1 MALLGRLELPI
12 ARRHDELQAYLM
24 QMRTALP
31 QAEVVSGAESTTRLI
46 LQVVET
52 AGGGVLL
59 ADWNWRATYANSA
72 IEKFLAKQ
80 PSRVLGKKV
89 WDLLPQSFVAALEA
103 RVAVSRGVQSEIET
117 EFFDEKLDR
126 WVQLNAF
133 ARDEGVAV
141 FMSDITKR
149 KQAEESRKKSESRFR
164 LLAENAQDMV
174 FLYSISPS
182 SRFDYVSPACLAITG
197 QRSEA
202 YYSNSHLLL
211 ESLHAEDRVAFQQ
224 MCAENRPSSNILRVT
239 KADGGVT
246 LIDLRIT
253 PVLDEKGRTIAIE
266 GIARDITGQKQTNA
280 ELAQSEFL
288 YRTTVN
294 ALPDAIFQVAPDGA
308 LLQILG
314 RFDPDRYGAKEALI
328 GKKIEQLLPGDPGR
342 EAAELTRLA
351 LYSRKT
357 QSCEFDLDI
366 GGRRRGIEARFV
378 PSGNECVLIVLRDV
392 SDRKE
397 AQTALY
403 EANRK
408 LQLSRLRIVRAQEE
422 IRRSMADR
430 LHGTVQS
437 KLLVAARTLQDAL
450 QKEISPELKK
460 EIAGAQALIEEVYKS
475 DVRGI
480 VKQLHPAAIRFG
492 LLPGL
497 RSLVDTVGG
506 PFEARLVHDE
516 QDAELQSLLADSL
529 SENVRLGIYRVVEE
543 ALNNIAKHSKA
554 TSVTVTLTV
563 EPGQYMAVAIKDNGE
578 GFDEKAVPPGYGLV
592 AMEDY
597 CTSLGG
603 EFVVQSAPG
612 QGTLVRAS
620 FPIARAKP

>member
-1 MALLGRLELPI
+1 MALLGRLELPLTH
-12 ARRHDELQAYLM
+12 RHGELQTYLM
-24 QMRTALP
+24 QMRSALP
-31 QAEVVSGAESTTRLI
+31 HVEVVNGAESTTKLI

-52 AGGGVLL
+52 AGSGVLL

-80 PSRVLGKKV
+80 PSKVLGRRI
-89 WDLLPQSFVAALEA
+89 WDLLPQSFVAALEE
-103 RVAVSRGVQSEIET
+103 RVAASKGVQSEIET
-117 EFFDEKLDR
+117 EFFDENSSR

-141 FMSDITKR
+141 FISHITKR

-174 FLYSISPS
+174 FLYGLSPS
-182 SRFDYVSPACLAITG
+182 PRFDYMSPACVAMTG
-197 QRSEA
+197 QRPEA
-202 YYSNSHLLL
+202 YYSNSELLL
-211 ESLHAEDRVAFQQ
+211 ERLHLEDRAAFRQ
-224 MCAENRPSSNILRVT
+224 MCAENRPSSSVFRVM
-239 KADGGVT
+239 KADGEVT

-253 PVLDEKGRTIAIE
+253 PVLDGKGRTIAIE
-266 GIARDITGQKQTNA
+266 GVARDISGQKTASA
-280 ELAQSEFL
+280 ELAQSELL

-294 ALPDAIFQVAPDGA
+294 ALPDGIFQVSPDGT

-314 RFDPDRYGAKEALI
+314 RYDPDRYGPKDALI
-328 GKKIEQLLPGDPGR
+328 GKKIEQILPGDAGR
-342 EAAELTRLA
+342 ESAELVRLA

-357 QSCEFDLDI
+357 QRCEFDLNF

-378 PSGNECVLIVLRDV
+378 PSSSDCVLIVLRDV
-392 SDRKE
+392 SDRME
-397 AQTALY
+397 AQTALH

-408 LQLSRLRIVRAQEE
+408 LQQSRLRIVRAQEE
-422 IRRSMADR
+422 IRRSMADQ

-450 QKEISPELKK
+450 QKESSAEIKK
-460 EIAGAQALIEEVYKS
+460 DIASVHALIEEAYKN

-497 RSLVDTVGG
+497 RSLVETAGG
-506 PFEARLVHDE
+506 PFEARLVYDE
-516 QDAELQSLLADSL
+516 QDKDLQSLLTDGL

-543 ALNNIAKHSKA
+543 SLNNIAKHSRA
-554 TSVTVTLTV
+554 THVTATLTV
-563 EPGQYMAVAIKDNGE
+563 EPGQYMVVAIKDNGE
-578 GFDEKAVPPGYGLV
+578 GFDEKMVPPGYGLV
-592 AMEDY
+592 AMEDH

-603 EFVVQSAPG
+603 EFAVRSAPG